1 MENFGDLERDSH
13 KDYAYI
19 CAQKEIE
26 QWWQWEE
33 EQKVRK
39 PAIITLNTL
48 KDEDRIIT
56 REVQTNH

>member
-1 MENFGDLERDSH
+1 MENFGDLERDSL